1 MVAFAAIAQLY
12 DIICDSCSNNRY
24 FKDNEFRR
32 QIDQDVK
39 RTFPEIDFFREARV
53 QEELLN
59 VLFCYSKKYP
69 DLSYRQGMYE
79 CKFQLFNSIAR
90 NLSGVLNVICFIL
103 TTGYSWL

>member
-1 MVAFAAIAQLY
+1 MAKVSLRPVVGTVKGWRSSRFCRNLGTHTSILLWFLLLA
-12 DIICDSCSNNRY
+12 NRY

-79 CKFQLFNSIAR
+79 CKLA
-90 NLSGVLNVICFIL
+90 ICRA
-103 TTGYSWL
+103 